1 MKTVNRMNCT
11 PELVSVLLCDGTVY
25 HGTMFKKRGYS
36 IALKNATIYF
46 TDNTVAYVPLAIP
59 TLAAISV
66 LNPTFL
72 ANSTHLFITHSQW

>member
-11 PELVSVLLCDGTVY
+11 PELVSVLLRDGTVY

-46 TDNTVAYVPLAIP
+46 TDNTVAYVPLATLHVANMQHIKSIP
-59 TLAAISV
+59 
-66 LNPTFL
+66 FE
-72 ANSTHLFITHSQW
+72 

>member
-11 PELVSVLLCDGTVY
+11 PELVSVLLRDGTVY

-46 TDNTVAYVPLAIP
+46 TDNTVAYVPLATLHVANMQHIKSIP
-59 TLAAISV
+59 
-66 LNPTFL
+66 FK
-72 ANSTHLFITHSQW
+72 